1 MIKET
6 DVLYLSGPITGNDNY
21 IEQFFDAQHYLI
33 IMFKCPVLNPANLPD
48 GLDYEQYMT
57 IDMAMVKA
65 CDVMVM
71 LDGWNNSNRARRE
84 HKRALELNKRI
95 IEYGDLK

>member
-6 DVLYLSGPITGNDNY
+6 DVVYLSGRIAGDDNY
-21 IEQFFDAQHYLI
+21 IERFYDARHYLKN
-33 IMFKCPVLNPANLPD
+33 MFSCFILNPASLP
-48 GLDYEQYMT
+48 QYMT
-57 IDMAMVKA
+57 IDMAMVEA

-84 HKRALELNKRI
+84 HKRALELDKRI